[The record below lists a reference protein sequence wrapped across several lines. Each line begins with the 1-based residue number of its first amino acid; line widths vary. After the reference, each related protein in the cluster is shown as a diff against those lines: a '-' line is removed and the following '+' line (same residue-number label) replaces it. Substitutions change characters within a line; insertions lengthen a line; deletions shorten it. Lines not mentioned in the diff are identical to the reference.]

1 MNYTTSEQ
9 QEMAR
14 AEALLPDVYTSGA
27 GRGGFNR
34 ESLQG
39 HDPRNGS
46 ELDDF
51 SDDLTSFTAHSLI
64 PQGNFNI
71 PYTMVEDVDSPS
83 GEVVPFYRYDSTDII
98 YAQPQRP
105 KAKIVGGK
113 YLKGELLGEG
123 SYSKVKEML
132 DVNTLCRR
140 AVKIMKQRRLRRIPN
155 GEANVQR
162 EIKILKKLCHRNVI
176 SLIETF
182 EDPQKMKLYVVLE
195 YCVGGLQEMLDKTT
209 THRFPVWQAHR
220 YFVQLID
227 GLEYLHSRGVIHKDI
242 KPGNLLLTTNET
254 VKITDF
260 GVAEELSQFECSD
273 RCSTCQGSPAF
284 QPPEIA
290 SGQDSWSGF
299 KADIWATGVTLFH
312 FTTGKFPFEGENVYK
327 LFAAISSGQFHMPPD
342 LPPLLQDL
350 LKGMLMKE
358 ADNRL
363 SLPEIRTHSWFI
375 YKHARPLPE
384 EIVRFPSYNE
394 REDLARGTTV
404 QPYLEAFYNY
414 DSGNSEEQQQT
425 LAQPQVTTATVWG
438 TDMGLP
444 PAEPPSV
451 LSPLPPPRSLRQQG
465 SWLSEDPCYLIDRDA
480 LSRISNNSSEKAE
493 QSTEN
498 ISLKKSRVSSREN
511 VLFPMSKSVDGLP
524 HLREAHPAVIPGRRR
539 SSRLR
544 KLSSQCPQQ

>member
-1 MNYTTSEQ
+1 
-9 QEMAR
+9 MAR
-14 AEALLPDVYTSGA
+14 TDTLLPDMYTSAGGRSNLLNPSVEEGA
-27 GRGGFNR
+27 WQLPDVGLPLGATP
-34 ESLQG
+34 LIAQG
-39 HDPRNGS
+39 EYS
-46 ELDDF
+46 
-51 SDDLTSFTAHSLI
+51 
-64 PQGNFNI
+64 I
-71 PYTMVEDVDSPS
+71 PYTTVEDVDSP
-83 GEVVPFYRYDSTDII
+83 GEEVVPFYKYDSTDII

-105 KAKIVGGK
+105 KAKIIGSK
-113 YLKGELLGEG
+113 YLKGDLLGEG

-162 EIKILKKLCHRNVI
+162 EIKIMKKLCHKNVI

-182 EDPQKMKLYVVLE
+182 EDPEKMKLYVVLE
-195 YCVGGLQEMLDKTT
+195 YCVGGLQEMLDKAPSNK
-209 THRFPVWQAHR
+209 FPIWQAHK

-227 GLEYLHSRGVIHKDI
+227 GLEYLHNRGVIHKDI

-260 GVAEELSQFECSD
+260 GVAEELSQFEQSD
-273 RCSTCQGSPAF
+273 LCSTCQGSPAF

-299 KADIWATGVTLFH
+299 KADIWAAGVTLFH

-327 LFAAISSGQFHMPPD
+327 LFAAISTGKFSMPPD

-350 LKGMLMKE
+350 LKGMLAKE
-358 ADNRL
+358 ADERF
-363 SLPEIRTHSWFI
+363 SIQEIRTHAWSV

-384 EIVRFPSYNE
+384 EIVHFPPYNE
-394 REDLARGTTV
+394 KQDAARGTTV
-404 QPYLEAFYNY
+404 QPYLEAFYHY
-414 DSGNSEEQQQT
+414 DTGNAEEQQPPSR
-425 LAQPQVTTATVWG
+425 LAAVTTATTWG
-438 TDMGLP
+438 PEMGLP
-444 PAEPPSV
+444 FD
-451 LSPLPPPRSLRQQG
+451 PLPTLTPPPRTLGQQG
-465 SWLSEDPCYLIDRDA
+465 NWVSEDPCFLIEREVY
-480 LSRISNNSSEKAE
+480 SRESNTSSDKAE
-493 QSTEN
+493 HSTEN
-498 ISLKKSRVSSREN
+498 ISMKKSRIPSREN

-524 HLREAHPAVIPGRRR
+524 HLKEVRPTARRR

>member
-1 MNYTTSEQ
+1 MDLPPLRAHPLIPPGEFSVPYTT
-9 QEMAR
+9 
-14 AEALLPDVYTSGA
+14 
-27 GRGGFNR
+27 
-34 ESLQG
+34 
-39 HDPRNGS
+39 
-46 ELDDF
+46 
-51 SDDLTSFTAHSLI
+51 
-64 PQGNFNI
+64 
-71 PYTMVEDVDSPS
+71 VEDVDSPAE
-83 GEVVPFYRYDSTDII
+83 EVVPFYKYDSTDII

-105 KAKIVGGK
+105 KAKIVGNK

-162 EIKILKKLCHRNVI
+162 EIKILKRLSHRNVI

-182 EDPQKMKLYVVLE
+182 EDPQKMKLYMVLE
-195 YCVGGLQEMLDKTT
+195 YCVGGLQEMLDKAPAN
-209 THRFPVWQAHR
+209 RFPFWQAHR
-220 YFVQLID
+220 YFVQLTD

-242 KPGNLLLTTNET
+242 KPGNLLLTTSET

-260 GVAEELSQFECSD
+260 GVAEELSQFERSD

-327 LFAAISSGQFHMPPD
+327 LFAAISAGQFMMPSD

-358 ADNRL
+358 AEERL
-363 SLPEIRTHSWFI
+363 SIPEIRTHAWFV

-384 EIVRFPSYNE
+384 EIVRFPPYTE
-394 REDLARGTTV
+394 RNDVARGTTV
-404 QPYLEAFYNY
+404 QPYLEAFYHY
-414 DSGNSEEQQQT
+414 DSGSSEDQPPQP
-425 LAQPQVTTATVWG
+425 LQPQFAVATTWG
-438 TDMGLP
+438 ADMGLP
-444 PAEPPSV
+444 AEPPL
-451 LSPLPPPRSLRQQG
+451 LSLTPLPPPRTLGQQG
-465 SWLSEDPCYLIDRDA
+465 GWLSEDPCYLIDRDA
-480 LSRISNNSSEKAE
+480 YSRVSNHSSDKAE
-493 QSTEN
+493 HSTEN
-498 ISLKKSRVSSREN
+498 ISMKKSRVCSREN

-524 HLREAHPAVIPGRRR
+524 HLRGAHPAVVPGRRR